1 MLLLALSFFQKQD
14 LHDKHK
20 ASIEDVS
27 EKSTENTKQAAEM
40 AAKAAEKA
48 TLEAKMRTEQLKRG
62 SEKISTMFGNMREKV
77 EERASEEYEKSD
89 YAQKKMED
97 IKAAQE
103 GVGTCAGRNYLIDMF
118 NLTSPI
124 SWHSLFL
131 FYFFLFVSTT
141 AKTSWFTSIRAAV
154 QETFAEAKEDLLG
167 EASRG
172 SDGRRKVARRRVR
185 PHEAAWR
192 KKVRGEVKRRDVKR
206 RDAKRR
212 EEEQRGREEEK
223 RGREERK
230 RREEEKRGREERK
243 RRRGTSF

>member
-1 MLLLALSFFQKQD
+1 M
-14 LHDKHK
+14 
-20 ASIEDVS
+20 AS
-27 EKSTENTKQAAEM
+27 
-40 AAKAAEKA
+40 KAAEKA

-131 FYFFLFVSTT
+131 FYFILIFFSRPQQKHRGLHRFV
-141 AKTSWFTSIRAAV
+141 
-154 QETFAEAKEDLLG
+154 LLC
-167 EASRG
+167 
-172 SDGRRKVARRRVR
+172 
-185 PHEAAWR
+185 
-192 KKVRGEVKRRDVKR
+192 KKHLLKPK
-206 RDAKRR
+206 KIC
-212 EEEQRGREEEK
+212 
-223 RGREERK
+223 
-230 RREEEKRGREERK
+230 
-243 RRRGTSF
+243 